1 MYETIAIRDSVSILK
16 IISDT
21 FDEGEVIR
29 MFNHINRLH
38 KLTSAPNPN
47 NRDVNLYQ
55 ALRHYEN
62 AMKAPEILFLYRD
75 LFNSL
80 QQVVDV
86 GGRDLTGTDFD
97 NECNKLTGIT
107 LSEIED
113 MRRFFDR
120 IKHIQKNSK
129 QVSELQQGLDKF
141 KQKIPCCENTLE
153 SYYVYNFY
161 EYTFVD
167 MDGVRCYGYYP

>member
-1 MYETIAIRDSVSILK
+1 
-16 IISDT
+16 
-21 FDEGEVIR
+21 
-29 MFNHINRLH
+29 
-38 KLTSAPNPN
+38 
-47 NRDVNLYQ
+47 
-55 ALRHYEN
+55 
-62 AMKAPEILFLYRD
+62 MKAPEILFLYRD

-141 KQKIPCCENTLE
+141 KQKIPWSAKTH
-153 SYYVYNFY
+153 
-161 EYTFVD
+161 
-167 MDGVRCYGYYP
+167 